1 MRIAYFYVA
10 AACAATPVAAQV
22 IAQAV
27 SPPGANSALSG
38 VVVDT
43 VGHPVQYAQV
53 VVVNGTAGTTA
64 DEDGRF
70 HVAGLSAGRNVFE
83 VRRIGFEPVYFE
95 VALRDS
101 VDVQVRV
108 SMHANVRAL
117 TTVEVDEVR
126 EPLKRVGFYDRM
138 AQGNGHFISPEMLAK
153 MRPLRATDALMNIPN
168 VAIDRRGN
176 KSRVMT
182 ANMRCEY
189 GIVIDKVLVGEAG
202 SRIRTTYP
210 DDLVSASDL
219 YAIEVYPRNRGLPL
233 QFLGM
238 SHEDGCGTIVIWTK
252 QMLPR

>member
-108 SMHANVRAL
+108 SMRANVRAL
-117 TTVEVDEVR
+117 TTVE
-126 EPLKRVGFYDRM
+126 
-138 AQGNGHFISPEMLAK
+138 
-153 MRPLRATDALMNIPN
+153 RP
-168 VAIDRRGN
+168 
-176 KSRVMT
+176 
-182 ANMRCEY
+182 
-189 GIVIDKVLVGEAG
+189 
-202 SRIRTTYP
+202 
-210 DDLVSASDL
+210 
-219 YAIEVYPRNRGLPL
+219 
-233 QFLGM
+233 
-238 SHEDGCGTIVIWTK
+238 
-252 QMLPR
+252 